1 MLCCKC
7 PHLLRGLFGAESFVL
22 KLQGHF
28 SEGDDTLVLQAASD
42 GVNVSVSV
50 TNLISDSNQ

>member
-7 PHLLRGLFGAESFVL
+7 PDLLRGLFGAESFVL

-28 SEGDDTLVLQAASD
+28 SEGDDMLMLRAT
-42 GVNVSVSV
+42 
-50 TNLISDSNQ
+50 